1 MIKGFS
7 SYFAGGGLGPTLV
20 RALIGSAGIRI
31 IGMVFG
37 FLVGVQLARGMGAA
51 GYGVYGVAM
60 SIISMVTIPTEFGLP
75 QLVTREVASAQV
87 RQDGS
92 LIRGVLRWANRTVI
106 LLSVSMAIAGLVG
119 WLLFHEKFSNELGYA
134 LLPGLLLVP
143 LVSLANLR
151 GAALRGLQ
159 QIVRGQIPEVVLRP
173 AVFSLLLLLV
183 SVLSPGGLTP
193 AMAIGMQVLAAA
205 ATLIVAAFMLRQILP
220 AGPLITSSASN
231 AKVWIRSAL
240 PMALTEGMRVLHGNI
255 SILLLGALSISAT
268 VGVFRVASSMALLL
282 MMPVSLIHIVSAPVF
297 SGLHAAGDHVRLQ
310 RMLSW
315 VAAAMVLGV
324 ASLTLPFVFF
334 GEQLVGTV
342 FGADFG
348 ASNASLLILSA
359 GTLIGSAFGA
369 GATLLNMTG
378 HEKRVTRAFGLSLI
392 SLGIL
397 SPPLIQFWGAVGAAL
412 ANSVSF
418 VLWSFLMWRD
428 ARSLLRLDTSLLYFI
443 KIHNNF
449 LSR

>member
-1 MIKGFS
+1 MIPLLS
-7 SYFAGGGLGPTLV
+7 SYFARGGLGPTLV

-87 RQDGS
+87 RQDGT
-92 LIRGVLRWANRTVI
+92 LIRGVLRWANRTVM
-106 LLSVSMAIAGLVG
+106 LLSVSMAIAGLIG

-134 LLPGLLLVP
+134 LLLGLLLVP
-143 LVSLANLR
+143 LVSLGNLR
-151 GAALRGLQ
+151 GAALRGFQ
-159 QIVRGQIPEVVLRP
+159 QIVRGQIPEIILRP
-173 AVFSLLLLLV
+173 AVFSLLLLIA
-183 SVLSPGGLTP
+183 SVLLPVGLTP
-193 AMAIGMQVLAAA
+193 AVAIAMQVLAAG
-205 ATLIVAAFMLRQILP
+205 ATLMVAEFMLRQVLP
-220 AGPLITSSASN
+220 VGQSIAAPVSN
-231 AKVWIRSAL
+231 AKAWIRSAL

-255 SILLLGALSISAT
+255 SVLLLGALSISAT

-282 MMPVSLIHIVSAPVF
+282 MMPVSLIHVVSAPFF
-297 SGLHAAGDHVRLQ
+297 SRLHAAGDHVRLQ

-315 VAAAMVLGV
+315 VAAAMVIGV
-324 ASLTLPFVFF
+324 ASLTLPFAFF

-348 ASNASLLILSA
+348 ASNAPLLVLSA
-359 GTLIGSAFGA
+359 GTVIGSAFGA

-378 HEKRVTRAFGLSLI
+378 HEKIVTRAFGLSLVA
-392 SLGIL
+392 LGLL

-418 VLWSFLMWRD
+418 VLWSVLMWRD
-428 ARSLLRLDTSLLYFI
+428 ARRLLCLDTSMLRF
-443 KIHNNF
+443 KKSHAHF
-449 LSR
+449 LP